1 MTKADSFDWS
11 TLDRCLIAEMVA
23 LAGPV
28 TINKS
33 MPSTELV
40 KKVRK
45 LFGFFGIPVMVK
57 TTYNKKTDLKS
68 VWVGGLYDSVKDKKR
83 QKSISILLQFHPDTS
98 EIKIGHSSFRRMCY
112 SIADTIL
119 HEVIH
124 MRQYRRRNFKDIP
137 GYESSASY
145 GPQRTEQIYLGHND
159 EIDAYAFNIA
169 CQLMNR
175 FDYDKKQVIQ
185 YLNSD
190 LNDGRKKK
198 DTFKMYL
205 NVFDH
210 DHDHTVIKKLKKKV
224 VNYIPNATDIGK
236 PYRTSDWLKK

>member
-1 MTKADSFDWS
+1 MNNAGSFDWS
-11 TLDRCLIAEMVA
+11 ALDRDLIAGM
-23 LAGPV
+23 LCLTSPV
-28 TINKS
+28 TVNKTL
-33 MPSTELV
+33 STTDLT
-40 KKVRK
+40 KNVRK
-45 LFGFFGIPVMVK
+45 LFEYFGIPIMVR
-57 TTYNKKTDLKS
+57 TTYHKETESKA

-83 QKSISILLQFHPDTS
+83 QKSISILLQFHPETS
-98 EIKIGHSSFRRMCY
+98 EISLRSPGFKRMCN
-112 SIADTIL
+112 SIADTVL

-137 GYESSASY
+137 GYESTANY
-145 GPQRTEQIYLGHND
+145 GAQRTEQIYLGHND

-169 CQLMNR
+169 CQLMSR
-175 FDYDKKQVIQ
+175 FDNDKKKVIQ

-190 LNDGRKKK
+190 LSDRRKKK

-224 VNYIPNATDIGK
+224 VNYIPNAVDIGK
-236 PYRTSDWLKK
+236 PYRTTDWLKK